1 MTRLVNIDK
10 DYASWIEE
18 LSRRY
23 RQSQIKAAIHVNKEM
38 LRFYWSLGRDIIMLH
53 AESRWGDKFI
63 KTLSADL
70 RTKLPGVKGLS
81 ETSIGY
87 AKRFYLL
94 YNKHFTI
101 HPQLG
106 GELQDCVIWHIPWG
120 HHKYIIDKL
129 FNAPEKAM
137 FFAQKTLE
145 NNWSRNVLL
154 NFMDTD
160 LYERQ
165 GKAITNFKAS
175 LPAPHSDLAQ
185 EMTKDPYKFDFLTMT
200 EGYREKELK
209 DALEVNIRNF
219 LLELGTGFAYIGRE
233 YRIVI
238 GQTEKFIDMLFY
250 NLNLRCY
257 VVVEFKTGKFES
269 EYIGQLGT
277 YVAAVNHILKKNID
291 NPTLGLLI
299 CKSKDN
305 VLAQYALESTN
316 QPIGI
321 SEYELSKLYPSEFKS
336 SLPSI
341 EDIEL
346 ELKRR

>member
-1 MTRLVNIDK
+1 MSKLANIDK

-18 LSRRY
+18 LSQRY
-23 RQSQIKAAIHVNKEM
+23 KHSQIKAATHVNSEM
-38 LRFYWSLGRDIIMLH
+38 LQFYWSLGKDIVTLH
-53 AESRWGDKFI
+53 AESRWGEKFLVN
-63 KTLSADL
+63 LSSDL
-70 RTKLPGVKGLS
+70 RAKLPGIKGLS

-94 YNKHFTI
+94 YNEQFII

-106 GELQDCVIWHIPWG
+106 GELQNSEIWHIPWG
-120 HHKYIIDKL
+120 HHKYIIDKC
-129 FNAPEKAM
+129 FNEPEKAM
-137 FFAQKTLE
+137 FFVRKTLE
-145 NNWSRNVLL
+145 NGWSRNILL
-154 NFMDTD
+154 NFMDTE

-165 GKAITNFKAS
+165 GKAITNFKVS
-175 LPAPHSDLAQ
+175 LPVPQSDLAQ

-219 LLELGTGFAYIGRE
+219 LLELGTGFAYMGRE

-257 VVVEFKTGKFES
+257 VVVEIKTGKFES

-277 YVAAVNHILKKNID
+277 YVAAVNHLLKKDID

-305 VLAQYALESTN
+305 VLAQYALESSN

-321 SEYELSKLYPSEFKS
+321 SEYELSKLYPTDFKGT
-336 SLPSI
+336 LPSI
-341 EDIEL
+341 EDIEN
-346 ELKRR
+346 ELK

>member
-1 MTRLVNIDK
+1 
-10 DYASWIEE
+10 
-18 LSRRY
+18 
-23 RQSQIKAAIHVNKEM
+23 M
-38 LRFYWSLGRDIIMLH
+38 LQFYWSLGKDIVTLK
-53 AESRWGDKFI
+53 AESRWGEKFI
-63 KTLSADL
+63 ANLSSDL
-70 RTKLPGVKGLS
+70 KAKLPEVKGLS

-94 YNKHFTI
+94 YSEWFAI
-101 HPQLG
+101 HPQVG
-106 GELQDCVIWHIPWG
+106 GELRNSAIWHIPWG
-120 HHKYIIDKL
+120 HHKYIIDKF

-137 FFAQKTLE
+137 FFVQKTLE
-145 NNWSRNVLL
+145 NGWSRNILL

-165 GKAITNFKAS
+165 GKAISNFKTS
-175 LPAPHSDLAQ
+175 LPAPQSDLAQ
-185 EMTKDPYKFDFLTMT
+185 EMTKDPYKFDFLAMT

-209 DALEVNIRNF
+209 DALEINIRDF
-219 LLELGTGFAYIGRE
+219 LLELGTGFAYMGRE

-238 GQTEKFIDMLFY
+238 GQTEKFVDMLFY

-257 VVVEFKTGKFES
+257 VVVEIKTGKFES

-277 YVAAVNHILKKNID
+277 YVAAVNHILKKDMD

-305 VLAQYALESTN
+305 VLAQYALESSN

-321 SEYELSKLYPSEFKS
+321 SEYELSKLYPTDFKGT
-336 SLPSI
+336 LPSI
-341 EDIEL
+341 EDIEN
-346 ELKRR
+346 ELK

>member
-1 MTRLVNIDK
+1 MTHLANIDK

-18 LSRRY
+18 LSQRY
-23 RQSQIKAAIHVNKEM
+23 KHSQIKAATHVNSEM
-38 LRFYWSLGRDIIMLH
+38 LQFYWSLGKDIVTLH
-53 AESRWGDKFI
+53 AESRWGDKI
-63 KTLSADL
+63 LKLLSSDL
-70 RTKLPGVKGLS
+70 QTKLPGIKGLS

-94 YNKHFTI
+94 YNEWVTI
-101 HPQLG
+101 HPQLV
-106 GELQDCVIWHIPWG
+106 GELQDNAIWGIPWG
-120 HHKYIIDKL
+120 HHRYIIDKC
-129 FNAPEKAM
+129 FNEPEKAM
-137 FFAQKTLE
+137 FFVRKTLE
-145 NNWSRNVLL
+145 NGWSRNILL

-165 GKAITNFKAS
+165 GKAITNFKVS
-175 LPAPHSDLAQ
+175 LPVPQSDLAQ

-219 LLELGTGFAYIGRE
+219 LLELGTGFAYMGRE

-257 VVVEFKTGKFES
+257 VVVEIKTGKFES

-277 YVAAVNHILKKNID
+277 YVAAVNHLLKKDID

-305 VLAQYALESTN
+305 VLAQYALESSN

-321 SEYELSKLYPSEFKS
+321 SEYELSKLYPTDFKGT
-336 SLPSI
+336 LPSI
-341 EDIEL
+341 EDIEN
-346 ELKRR
+346 ELK

>member
-1 MTRLVNIDK
+1 MTHLANIDK
-10 DYASWIEE
+10 DYASWIEN
-18 LSRRY
+18 LSQRY
-23 RQSQIKAAIHVNKEM
+23 KHSQIKAATHVNSEM
-38 LRFYWSLGRDIIMLH
+38 LQFYWSLGKDIVMLH
-53 AESRWGDKFI
+53 AESRWGDKII
-63 KTLSADL
+63 KLLSTDL
-70 RTKLPGVKGLS
+70 RTKLPGIKGLS

-94 YNKHFTI
+94 YNEWLTI
-101 HPQLG
+101 HPQVV
-106 GELQDCVIWHIPWG
+106 GELQDCVIWRIPWG
-120 HHKYIIDKL
+120 HHRYIIDKC
-129 FNAPEKAM
+129 FKEPDKAM
-137 FFAQKTLE
+137 FFVRKTLE
-145 NNWSRNVLL
+145 NGWSRNVLL

-175 LPAPHSDLAQ
+175 LPVPQGDLAQ

-219 LLELGTGFAYIGRE
+219 LLELGTGFAYMGRE
-233 YRIVI
+233 YRLMI
-238 GQTEKFIDMLFY
+238 GETEKFVDMLFY

-257 VVVEFKTGKFES
+257 VVVEIKTGKFES

-277 YVAAVNHILKKNID
+277 YVAAVNHLLRKEID

-305 VLAQYALESTN
+305 VLAQYALESSS

-321 SEYELSKLYPSEFKS
+321 SEYELSKLYPTDFKGT
-336 SLPSI
+336 LPSI
-341 EDIEL
+341 EDIEN
-346 ELKRR
+346 ELK